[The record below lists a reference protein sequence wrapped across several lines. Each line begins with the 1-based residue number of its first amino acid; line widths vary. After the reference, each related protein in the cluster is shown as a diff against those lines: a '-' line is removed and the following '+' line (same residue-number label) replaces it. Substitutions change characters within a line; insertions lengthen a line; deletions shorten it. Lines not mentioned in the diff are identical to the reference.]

1 MGKSGSGAKQF
12 IEWMTLNIPNCRK
25 APRYK
30 GASAELTTTSFVEA
44 INNGE
49 IIEATVEEDGSVY
62 GTNIKNLSPD
72 YLYVYNYPLE
82 ARDCLRF
89 CPDIELLTVSLY
101 STEKVMLRRAIDLD
115 WNSYES
121 IEDFIKKVQK
131 SERKDYNLEE
141 TQCFISCEHHKI
153 KPKYILQKIKDYNDK
168 YHVLSNLDNFI
179 K

>member
-1 MGKSGSGAKQF
+1 
-12 IEWMTLNIPNCRK
+12 MTLNIPNCVK

-30 GASAELTTTSFVEA
+30 GASAELTTTNFVEA

-72 YLYVYNYPLE
+72 YLYVYDYPLE

-101 STEKVMLRRAIDLD
+101 STEKIMLRRAIDLD
-115 WNSYES
+115 
-121 IEDFIKKVQK
+121 
-131 SERKDYNLEE
+131 
-141 TQCFISCEHHKI
+141 
-153 KPKYILQKIKDYNDK
+153 
-168 YHVLSNLDNFI
+168 
-179 K
+179 